1 MSVRVDPTIRVIG
14 DGNYLVRLFANLLD
28 NALQHTPD
36 EGSVEVQSPFSGDRI
51 AVAIRDPGC
60 GIARD
65 HLSHLGDRFY
75 RVNESRSRR
84 NGGTGLGLA
93 ISKTIV
99 EAHAGQME
107 IMSEV
112 GKGTTVIL
120 TLPLADSSTV
130 LANK

>member
-1 MSVRVDPTIRVIG
+1 M
-14 DGNYLVRLFANLLD
+14 
-28 NALQHTPD
+28 
-36 EGSVEVQSPFSGDRI
+36 
-51 AVAIRDPGC
+51 
-60 GIARD
+60 
-65 HLSHLGDRFY
+65 
-75 RVNESRSRR
+75 NESRSRR

-120 TLPLADSSTV
+120 TLSLADSSTV
-130 LANK
+130 LVNK